1 MNGGRPTKLVKLSCN
16 KTDECNSPDLPG
28 IFTSGICHWR
38 QVMIEE
44 KKRKRKESKAE
55 QEAQKSRK
63 THDEQ
68 PENAQTEGEQGE
80 DVQLLDGLPM
90 TERPDVSLPADEQA
104 EATLSA
110 QQATNDEEVGIDG
123 DQVLQQDVLQ
133 DEVDEEM
140 IDEDDGYVV
149 ERGDLVKDGTIVAKG
164 DVFDGEHLLEG
175 GGADGALDGQET
187 SAEPAAA

>member
-1 MNGGRPTKLVKLSCN
+1 
-16 KTDECNSPDLPG
+16 
-28 IFTSGICHWR
+28 
-38 QVMIEE
+38 MIEE
-44 KKRKRKESKAE
+44 KKRKRKETKAE
-55 QEAQKSRK
+55 QEARKSRK
-63 THDEQ
+63 THDER
-68 PENAQTEGEQGE
+68 PEPAQTEGEQGE

-90 TERPDVSLPADEQA
+90 NERPDVSLPADEQA

-133 DEVDEEM
+133 DEVDE
-140 IDEDDGYVV
+140 DDGYVV

-164 DVFDGEHLLEG
+164 DVFDGEHLLESG
-175 GGADGALDGQET
+175 AADGALDGQET